1 MSIKFDLK
9 GKYALVTGASMGIG
23 QAIATDLAKEGVNLA
38 LCALPSEKK
47 LLQDNAAKFEKDYR
61 IKTWS
66 FGIDLSADD
75 GPKALYE
82 EVKKYLP
89 HLDILVNC
97 AGIDIHGYFHKIPFN
112 IHEKLLKVNV
122 RAYMALTHLAL
133 PEMIKRKQGRILN
146 VVSMAAFLPMPFL
159 QTYGACKAFLQSFS
173 EAVDNEL
180 RDTGVIVS
188 TLNPNNVDTHLLAE
202 LPQDI
207 ELMTA
212 NPPVSPAFVAQH
224 AVNTIKSG
232 EKVCILTE
240 EDRNILEQNI
250 PRELMRD
257 AIYALLKPRH

>member
-1 MSIKFDLK
+1 MTVRFDLK

-23 QAIATDLAKEGVNLA
+23 QAIATELAKEGVNLA

-47 LLQDNAAKFEKDYR
+47 LQEDNATELEKNYG

-66 FGIDLSADD
+66 FGKDLSVDD
-75 GPKALYE
+75 GPIALYG
-82 EVKKYLP
+82 EVKKCLP

-112 IHEKLLKVNV
+112 LHDKILRVNV
-122 RAYMALTHLAL
+122 RAYVALTHLAL

-146 VVSMAAFLPMPFL
+146 VVSMAAFVPMPFM

-202 LPQDI
+202 LPHDI

-212 NPPVSPAFVAQH
+212 NPPISPAFVAQH

-232 EKVCILTE
+232 DKVCILTE
-240 EDRNILEQNI
+240 EDRNMLEQNI

-257 AIYALLKPRH
+257 LTYELLKPRH